1 MRPRIIDRPDSK
13 FCVRSG
19 FGPEPESITATVI
32 PAPVEI
38 VWASL
43 MFATS
48 SPHCELKAGSFEAAA
63 IGMTAIWLPMNA
75 SAATKQSELSFLV
88 GEINFNHAPV
98 E

>member
-1 MRPRIIDRPDSK
+1 
-13 FCVRSG
+13 
-19 FGPEPESITATVI
+19 
-32 PAPVEI
+32 
-38 VWASL
+38 

-75 SAATKQSELSFLV
+75 STATKQSELSFLV
-88 GEINFNHAPV
+88 GVINFNYAPV